1 MVKPADRRDLSQIRE
16 SGSTARVLNLAS
28 VAERFGETP
37 EYSEKPF
44 FRNRRLN
51 RAVILKHT
59 VRADERSLF
68 LRPVSTTTK
77 VVLPFATTDLRLGGA
92 SFFVGQQDFAKL
104 IKESIGGYDSPGD
117 FETDFELLNIID
129 TLPSFDPFLM
139 RERLRRS
146 GIEPSRCYFEV
157 SDADVGRMRA
167 FVTSEIAK
175 LVELAFK
182 DEALSSRDMSSRLAD
197 KLMTDETAQ
206 SLAPL
211 RATLR
216 LTGDEY
222 REGVFAWKGFLY
234 YKWMVGEFAPRLA
247 DLARS
252 ILATRIMRTTAEER
266 EQLSRNRSRIVS
278 YLGVTS
284 ARVQGALHD
293 YDKAFEALSQG
304 QPTAFR
310 DFLLKAPAMFLV
322 IGEAVGVIK
331 HIDSFWRFRF
341 PQSATPLLDADEA
354 YEIFQEFEAT
364 LGGVEAVRSAE
375 TAAG

>member
-1 MVKPADRRDLSQIRE
+1 MARPADRRDLSQIRE

-28 VAERFGETP
+28 VAERLGDTP
-37 EYSEKPF
+37 EYIEKPF
-44 FRNRRLN
+44 FRSRRLN

-59 VRADERSLF
+59 IRADERSLF

-77 VVLPFATTDLRLGGA
+77 VVLPFAMTDLRLGGA
-92 SFFVGQQDFAKL
+92 SFFVGQQDFAKV
-104 IKESIGGYDSPGD
+104 IKVSIGGYDSPGD
-117 FETDFELLNIID
+117 LEADCELLNILD
-129 TLPSFDPFLM
+129 TLPSFDPFLT

-146 GIEPSRCYFEV
+146 GIEPARCYFEV
-157 SDADVGRMRA
+157 SDADLGRMRT
-167 FVTSEIAK
+167 FVTGEIAK

-182 DEALSSRDMSSRLAD
+182 GEALSSRDLSARLAD

-252 ILATRIMRTTAEER
+252 ILVTRVTRTTAEER
-266 EQLSRNRSRIVS
+266 EHLSRARSRIVS

-284 ARVQGALHD
+284 SRVQDALYD
-293 YDKAFEALSQG
+293 YDQAFDALSQG

-341 PQSATPLLDADEA
+341 PKSAPPHLDADEA

-364 LGGVEAVRSAE
+364 LGGVGAVRS
-375 TAAG
+375 TAVISD